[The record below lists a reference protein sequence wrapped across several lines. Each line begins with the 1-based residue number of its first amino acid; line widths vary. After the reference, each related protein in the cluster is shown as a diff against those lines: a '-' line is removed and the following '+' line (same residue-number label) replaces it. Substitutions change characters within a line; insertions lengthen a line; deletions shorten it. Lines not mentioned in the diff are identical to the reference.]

1 VTAFSHLADLG
12 SRALFGSPS
21 AALRQLATED
31 AQIRLALPVN
41 RRIGFVQLDAG
52 SGCSALA
59 AQVAGVY
66 AARRSGHV
74 LGVNASAGPHNLIAH
89 AGLDTASSDQPNAER
104 LAARTA
110 RDARTGLRQS
120 TTGLVVQDLRHA
132 PLDDASVTGWT
143 EQITP
148 ISRFFD
154 LTVTDWGVRP
164 PENDLGA
171 VVSISHT
178 ICIVARADRY
188 SAEIAASLV
197 PAIHAHQTQPAVVLA
212 LVDIDGSAGQ
222 APLRMFSDESLPIC
236 VIPHDPQLARAGDD
250 VARNRSARSRRAAST
265 LAATLLAVGAP
276 ATRPL
281 EHIR

>member
-1 VTAFSHLADLG
+1 MTTFANLAALG
-12 SRALFGSPS
+12 SRALFGSPA
-21 AALRQLATED
+21 AALRQLSAED
-31 AQIRLALPVN
+31 EQIRMALPVN

-52 SGCSALA
+52 NGCSTLA
-59 AQVAGVY
+59 AQVAGVF

-89 AGLDTASSDQPNAER
+89 AGLGTASSDQPNAVR
-104 LAARTA
+104 LFAQSA
-110 RDARTGLRQS
+110 RDALTDLRRS
-120 TTGLVVQDLRHA
+120 ATGLVVQDLRHS
-132 PLDDASVTGWT
+132 PLADASVASWN

-171 VVSISHT
+171 VIATSHT
-178 ICIVARADRY
+178 ICLVARADRY
-188 SAEIAASLV
+188 TAEIAASLV
-197 PAIHAHQTQPAVVLA
+197 PAIHAHQTQPSVVLA

-222 APLRMFSDESLPIC
+222 APSRMFSDASLPIC
-236 VIPHDPQLARAGDD
+236 VIRHDPELARAGDTI
-250 VARNRSARSRRAAST
+250 ARSRSGRSRRAAST

-276 ATRPL
+276 TARPL
-281 EHIR
+281 ESIR